1 MRRSRAIALGVLA
14 VAAVGGAGLA
24 TAGLGGGGGSGSSGG
39 PKVPAT
45 AAVERTTLTETQKVD
60 GSLGYGDTT
69 TLAAPSGSS
78 DGSGGSKGGGGT
90 PSSSAGTI
98 TWLPSP
104 GTKISR
110 GEPAYRVDNR
120 PVPLLYGRMPLYRT
134 LKDGVSG
141 TDVLQFERNLAALG
155 YGGFTVDKDYSAAT
169 AAAVK
174 EWQDDMGMAK
184 TGEVAPGSVVVA
196 RDEIRVAERRAQT
209 GDRASGAVL
218 TYTGTTRVVTVAL
231 DVKYQKLAKV
241 GAGVTIDLPDGGS
254 TKGTISDVGK
264 VATQA
269 KADQGSSDQP
279 TTVKVTV
286 DVGRQRSLGSYDK
299 APVDVYLTSSRHASV
314 LAVPVGALV
323 ALPGGGYG
331 VQVVSGAATALR
343 TVKVETGVFAQGQ
356 VEVTGSGIGE
366 GTKVVVPA

>member
-1 MRRSRAIALGVLA
+1 MLGVLA

-24 TAGLGGGGGSGSSGG
+24 TAGLGGGGGHGPAGG
-39 PKVPAT
+39 PRVPAT

-60 GSLGYGDTT
+60 GTLGYGDTT
-69 TLAAPSGSS
+69 TLSAPSN
-78 DGSGGSKGGGGT
+78 GSGGGGSHGGGG
-90 PSSSAGTI
+90 SSGGTV

-141 TDVLQFERNLAALG
+141 ADVLQFERNLAALG
-155 YGGFTVDKDYSAAT
+155 YGGFTVDKEYTSSTAT
-169 AAAVK
+169 AVK
-174 EWQDDMGMAK
+174 QWQEDMGMDE
-184 TGEVAPGSVVVA
+184 TGQITPGSVVVA
-196 RDEIRVAERRAQT
+196 RDELRVAERRAQT
-209 GDRASGAVL
+209 GGPASGQLL
-218 TYTGTTRVVTVAL
+218 TYTGTTRVVTIDL

-241 GAGVTIDLPDGGS
+241 DAGVTIDLPDGGS
-254 TKGTISDVGK
+254 TKGTISSVGK

-269 KADQGSSDQP
+269 RADAA

-286 DVGRQRSLGSYDK
+286 EVGRQRALGSYDK
-299 APVDVYLTSSRHASV
+299 APVDVYLTASKHASV

-331 VQVVSGAATALR
+331 VQVVSGASTPVR
-343 TVKVETGVFAQGQ
+343 TVKVDTGVFAQGQ
-356 VEVTGSGIGE
+356 VEVSGSGITPGM
-366 GTKVVVPA
+366 KVVVPT

>member
-60 GSLGYGDTT
+60 GTLGYGDTT
-69 TLAAPSGSS
+69 ALSAASG
-78 DGSGGSKGGGGT
+78 GSGGSGKGGGG
-90 PSSSAGTI
+90 SSSGTI
-98 TWLPSP
+98 TWLPSA
-104 GTKISR
+104 GTKIGR

-155 YGGFTVDKDYSAAT
+155 YSGFDVDKEYSSAT
-169 AAAVK
+169 ATAVK
-174 EWQDDMGMAK
+174 EWQEDLGMEE
-184 TGEVAPGSVVVA
+184 TGQVAPGSVVVA
-196 RDEIRVAERRAQT
+196 RDEIRVAERRAQA
-209 GDRASGAVL
+209 GDRASGQLL
-218 TYTGTTRVVTVAL
+218 TYTGTTRVVTVNL
-231 DVKYQKLAKV
+231 DVKYQKLAKA

-254 TKGTISDVGK
+254 TKGTISSVGK

-269 KADQGSSDQP
+269 KADDP

-286 DVGRQRSLGSYDK
+286 EIGRQRALGSYDK
-299 APVDVYLTSSRHASV
+299 APVDVYLTASKHASV

-331 VQVVSGAATALR
+331 VQVVPGASAPVR
-343 TVKVETGVFAQGQ
+343 TVKVDTGVFAQGK
-356 VEVTGSGIGE
+356 VEVTGSGVTE
-366 GTKVVVPA
+366 GTKVVVPT